1 MAVYGIGIDLVRVD
15 RIGAGL
21 QRWGARFLDRL
32 FTPQEQLAC
41 SAKAAQVPCLAMR
54 FAAKEAFAKA
64 LGTGI
69 RAPLHWR
76 DMEVRND
83 AAGRPYVVLSQRAR
97 RFVEER
103 GVRSWHVSLT
113 DDGLYGAAVVVLEGD
128 PTDSSRTSDPH
139 VTDGE
144 EAEHHA
150 PDNRLGNG

>member
-21 QRWGARFLDRL
+21 ERWGTKFLDRL
-32 FTPQEQLAC
+32 FTPAEQDAC
-41 SAKAAQVPCLAMR
+41 AAKASRVSCLSMR

-76 DMEVRND
+76 DMEIRND
-83 AAGRPYVVLSQRAR
+83 EAGKPTLVLSERAR
-97 RFVEER
+97 RFLEQR

-113 DDGLYGAAVVVLEGD
+113 DDGLYGAAVVILED
-128 PTDSSRTSDPH
+128 VPPSAPH
-139 VTDGE
+139 K
-144 EAEHHA
+144 
-150 PDNRLGNG
+150 P